1 MPAFEIA
8 TEFETV
14 NLLRAGAAAKIEL
27 NRPDSLNAWNDQMSS
42 DLFAA
47 YEIVRDD
54 ASVRSVLIGAS
65 GRAFCSGADLKDGAA
80 AGLMKDDGRP
90 DLERALHERYHPI
103 ITGLRELPKPV
114 VSAVQGPCVG
124 VGLSLALCADLV
136 YAVPS
141 AYFLLAFVNIG
152 LVPDGGSSA
161 FIPARVGFTRA
172 AEMAMLGER
181 VEATKAESWGLING
195 VIDEDSFDSEMTA
208 LASKLAD
215 GPTLSYAGSKRQL
228 NSWSYRL
235 LGEQLGLEA
244 SVQQEMAES
253 ADFTE
258 GVLAFIEKR
267 EASFGGG

>member
-1 MPAFEIA
+1 MIKGPDATGMEVLLGYETPKRMPGTQHGGIDLAAVTPLIKA
-8 TEFETV
+8 DDVNVTV
-14 NLLRAGAAAKIEL
+14 HHR
-27 NRPDSLNAWNDQMSS
+27 NRGVHV
-42 DLFAA
+42 F
-47 YEIVRDD
+47 
-54 ASVRSVLIGAS
+54 
-65 GRAFCSGADLKDGAA
+65 
-80 AGLMKDDGRP
+80 
-90 DLERALHERYHPI
+90 ERALHERYHPV

-161 FIPARVGFTRA
+161 FIPARIGFTRA

-195 VIDEDSFDSEMTA
+195 VIDEDSFDLEMTE

-267 EASFGGG
+267 EASFGGA